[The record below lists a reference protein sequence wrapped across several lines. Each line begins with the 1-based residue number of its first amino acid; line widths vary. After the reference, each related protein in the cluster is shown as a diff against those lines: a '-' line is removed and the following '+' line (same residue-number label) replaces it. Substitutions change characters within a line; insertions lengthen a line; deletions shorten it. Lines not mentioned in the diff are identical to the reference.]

1 MRLFRTVLILMLFA
15 SAVPTA
21 VLGWLLVSTSRD
33 QLVTDSLEL
42 AGDRVERLRLQ
53 TAGYL
58 GEARR
63 AVEEVARADWAPLS
77 EAERRGALA
86 GLLGRREEVA
96 IVTLYDRSGRKIP
109 GLQAF
114 PSAVAPSEIAEH
126 EVRAAALL
134 APGLPPGGG
143 APRWSPAY
151 RAGRRGEAA
160 MTLLVPVADPS
171 VGAAAAEIS
180 LAPLQALTARTRVG
194 ARGVAFVVDASGRAV
209 AHSDPARVLGEPG
222 PVVAAIAPEVA
233 RALRSPG
240 EHQVA
245 RVAEFPGRDGE
256 GLLGAYA
263 LLPDVGWGVGAA
275 QPRADAFAS
284 VERMRRTAIAGGL
297 VSLVLA
303 VVLSAWFAR
312 SIARPVSECARGA
325 LEIARGQFGREV
337 KVESANEIGDLALTF
352 NHMSRELKGY
362 DEENR
367 RLITALE
374 AGYLDTIRSLAGAI
388 DAKDS
393 YTRGHNQRVAELA
406 VEIGRAMDLD
416 ARSLKALSYGGLL
429 HDIGKI
435 GIPEPVLRKQVP
447 LDEAEMALMR
457 QHPAIGA
464 EIVRGVEFLRDALPA
479 IRSHHER
486 WDGEGYP
493 DGLTADEIPLVA
505 RIVNAADT
513 WDACTSSRPY
523 QPAMGTEEVL
533 QILSRLRGVQID
545 PAVHDAL
552 VSVVQRRAGGKSG
565 AA

>member
-1 MRLFRTVLILMLFA
+1 
-15 SAVPTA
+15 
-21 VLGWLLVSTSRD
+21 
-33 QLVTDSLEL
+33 
-42 AGDRVERLRLQ
+42 
-53 TAGYL
+53 
-58 GEARR
+58 
-63 AVEEVARADWAPLS
+63 
-77 EAERRGALA
+77 
-86 GLLGRREEVA
+86 
-96 IVTLYDRSGRKIP
+96 
-109 GLQAF
+109 
-114 PSAVAPSEIAEH
+114 
-126 EVRAAALL
+126 
-134 APGLPPGGG
+134 
-143 APRWSPAY
+143 
-151 RAGRRGEAA
+151 
-160 MTLLVPVADPS
+160 
-171 VGAAAAEIS
+171 
-180 LAPLQALTARTRVG
+180 
-194 ARGVAFVVDASGRAV
+194 
-209 AHSDPARVLGEPG
+209 
-222 PVVAAIAPEVA
+222 
-233 RALRSPG
+233 
-240 EHQVA
+240 
-245 RVAEFPGRDGE
+245 
-256 GLLGAYA
+256 
-263 LLPDVGWGVGAA
+263 
-275 QPRADAFAS
+275 
-284 VERMRRTAIAGGL
+284 MRRTAIAGGL

-406 VEIGRAMDLD
+406 VEIGRAMGLD
-416 ARSLKALSYGGLL
+416 ERSIKALSYGGLL

-457 QHPAIGA
+457 QHPGIGA

-486 WDGEGYP
+486 WDGKGYP

-523 QPAMGTEEVL
+523 QPAMRTEEVL
-533 QILSRLRGVQID
+533 EILSRLRGVQID

-552 VSVVQRRAGGKSG
+552 VSVVRRRAAGKSG